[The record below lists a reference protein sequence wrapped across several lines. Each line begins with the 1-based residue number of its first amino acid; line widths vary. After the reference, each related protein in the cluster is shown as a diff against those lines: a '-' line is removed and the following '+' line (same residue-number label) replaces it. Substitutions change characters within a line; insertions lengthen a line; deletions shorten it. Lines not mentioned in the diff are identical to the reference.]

1 VTYVLKHKDRWF
13 TIGKHGSPWTVEGAR
28 EKAQS
33 LLGQLAGGEDP
44 RPPSAGTFDEAV
56 TLYLT
61 RRRSALRPKTF
72 HEIERYLV
80 TQAKALHPLELHEVN
95 RRGIAELLAKIEQGS
110 GPVRGTEFEH
120 RSLPSSLGP
129 SAKVYSKQ
137 IPLAVLARPEERSRE
152 RVLSPAELGKL
163 WTTLVFGQHVHYLD
177 IVRLLLLTGQR
188 REEIGGL
195 RWSEV
200 DFDAK
205 LIRLPPER
213 TRNKREHIVP
223 LSAPALAILR
233 IRWAEARVAS
243 QASTVPQSNEN
254 DARVFVGFSWSIEKA
269 RFDKGVRLAPWRV
282 HDIRRSVATHLA
294 DQGFATPHV
303 VEAILNHV
311 SGHKAAVAGTYNRA
325 RYLDECRAAL
335 ERWANWIEANA
346 A

>member
-33 LLGQLAGGEDP
+33 LLGQLVGGEDP
-44 RPPSAGTFDEAV
+44 RSPSAGTFGEAV
-56 TLYLT
+56 TLYLS
-61 RRRSALRPKTF
+61 RRKSALRPKTF

-95 RRGIAELLAKIEQGS
+95 RRAIAELLAKIEQGS
-110 GPVRGTEFEH
+110 GPVARNRVRASLSAFFSWAIREGLLEANPVSGT
-120 RSLPSSLGP
+120 GK
-129 SAKVYSKQ
+129 A
-137 IPLAVLARPEERSRE
+137 EERSRE

-163 WTTLVFGQHVHYLD
+163 WTTLVSGQHVHYLD

-213 TRNKREHIVP
+213 TKNKREHIVP
-223 LSAPALAILR
+223 LSALALAILR

-254 DARVFVGFSWSIEKA
+254 DAHVFVGFSWSIEKA
-269 RFDKGVRLAPWRV
+269 RFDKGLRLAPWRV
-282 HDIRRSVATHLA
+282 HDIRRSVATHLV

-311 SGHKAAVAGTYNRA
+311 SGHKAGVAGTYNRA

-335 ERWANWIEANA
+335 ERWANWMEANA